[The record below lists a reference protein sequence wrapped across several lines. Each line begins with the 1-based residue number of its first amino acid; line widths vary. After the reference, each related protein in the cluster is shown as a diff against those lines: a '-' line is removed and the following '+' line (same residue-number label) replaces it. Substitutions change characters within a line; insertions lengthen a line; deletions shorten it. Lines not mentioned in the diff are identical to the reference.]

1 MKKLTCLFCSAMLS
15 AFSLQAAFTG
25 NYVYSGVLNRAV
37 KGIQVNDGWHV
48 AGIVTV
54 KALKLNTKKN
64 TCKVTVTIQEIGKRK
79 LSSSGTLTYDGT
91 YMNGTVKGAAGT
103 WGVEWLDEE
112 EANFTYDGDAYEA
125 TIHTRRNPFEGA
137 DANTTENKNALKPF
151 LGVWNARFFV
161 GNSVGRDC
169 VISCTVKAKGAVSVK
184 GFAWDGTKLNC
195 TTKLGYDPG
204 GEEAFIPIL
213 VKPFAKNSSCGLPM
227 LLSIKDGKF
236 TWPDD
241 EDENVVTFAIRK
253 PSSFFAAQT
262 LDECKLYGEQAGAF
276 EGGRGVKPADGQ
288 YIMYSGHAEEMVN
301 GEAGLFQNGYL
312 VLGTLGIPVFSIP
325 VTVKGNAWTTPKA
338 GKVNADRTYTG
349 TNPIGL
355 KLSYVASTRSYKGS
369 HYVYLREKGKAKKY
383 RAKINGV
390 CYRAADGRVC
400 NAGFSYCLC
409 PSGSKTPLC
418 VYADMDV
425 PWE

>member
-1 MKKLTCLFCSAMLS
+1 MLS

-25 NYVYSGVLNRAV
+25 NYVYSGMMDRYV
-37 KGIQVNDGWHV
+37 KGLGEWHP
-48 AGIVTV
+48 AGTVTV
-54 KALKLNTKKN
+54 KALKLNTRKK
-64 TCKVTVTIQEIGKRK
+64 TCKVTVSIQEMGKRK
-79 LSSSGTLTYDGT
+79 LSSSGILTFDGM
-91 YMNGTVKGAAGT
+91 YMHGTVKGAAGT
-103 WGVEWLDEE
+103 WGCEWMDEDC
-112 EANFTYDGDAYEA
+112 ANFSYDGDDYEA
-125 TIHTRRNPFEGA
+125 TIITQRNPFEGA

-169 VISCTVKAKGAVSVK
+169 VISCTVKAKGIVSVK

-195 TTKLGYDPG
+195 TTKLGYDSS

-213 VKPFAKNSSCGLPM
+213 VKPFAKNSSCGLPI
-227 LLSIKDGKF
+227 LLKIGEGKL
-236 TWPDD
+236 TWPDSD
-241 EDENVVTFAIRK
+241 DYFLFAVRK

-262 LDECKLYGEQAGAF
+262 FDECKLYGESAGSI
-276 EGGRGVKPADGQ
+276 EGGRGSKPSDGQ

-301 GEAGLFQNGYL
+301 GEQGLFHNGYL
-312 VLGTLGIPVFSIP
+312 VLATLGEPIFSIP
-325 VTVKGNAWTTPKA
+325 VTVKGTTWTTPKA
-338 GKVNADRTYTG
+338 GKVNVDRTYTG

-355 KLSYVASTRSYKGS
+355 KVSYVASTRSYKGS

-383 RAKINGV
+383 RATVNGV
-390 CYRAADGRVC
+390 CFKASDGRQC
-400 NAGFSYCLC
+400 NYGLSYCKC

-425 PWE
+425 PW